1 MLLLSSCVR
10 YKPVLYR
17 NGRIELVFVMKDYPR
32 VLNCYREIWVSPKIR
47 QVDRVVNEY
56 SSTVELVVHTYDGRR
71 VIAAYSTFV
80 DQLHYF
86 DLSIL
91 SRICCITC
99 SHSCAAIGKI
109 STGILALCGPS
120 VVAELLVS
128 SFITNYKFCTQL
140 VEIGTST

>member
-17 NGRIELVFVMKDYPR
+17 NDGRIELVFVMKDYPR

-80 DQLHYF
+80 DLYALTPLLRF
-86 DLSIL
+86 VNFVTDLL
-91 SRICCITC
+91 YN
-99 SHSCAAIGKI
+99 
-109 STGILALCGPS
+109 LFP
-120 VVAELLVS
+120 
-128 SFITNYKFCTQL
+128 
-140 VEIGTST
+140 